1 MIYIYIKKTIL
12 PRKRALMRFYVLP
25 ALEQLKKIKILVI
38 LAENT
43 YWQIIK
49 NLKIVTTLISRMDGD
64 PDLKHA
70 KIFKHSRECY

>member
-1 MIYIYIKKTIL
+1 
-12 PRKRALMRFYVLP
+12 MRFYVLP

-49 NLKIVTTLISRMDGD
+49 NLQIVTTLISCMDGD
-64 PDLKHA
+64 SDLKHA
-70 KIFKHSRECY
+70 EIFKHSRECY